1 MEENSGRSLDRAGA
15 AAGVASVLLF
25 VAIIM
30 FAPAIPTPK
39 HTIAE
44 IAGKAT
50 KDQAG
55 ILRGLYLGML
65 LTGALLVF
73 GSSFVA
79 RLRRAEGDGG
89 GWWLVALAGIA
100 GTTVGLS
107 TDMLF
112 VTFVRAVGHGVSG
125 SALWVGNPSG
135 PDGVIIAI
143 PLAVFFLGAGFGARA
158 SGILPRWLG
167 WLATVLAVAFSVGAG
182 GIMGDEVDGGIL
194 GGFLVLGYAG
204 LLVWTVATSVC
215 LWREPRQAR
224 AESREVAT
232 A

>member
-1 MEENSGRSLDRAGA
+1 MDESSGRSLDRLGA
-15 AAGVASVLLF
+15 AAGLASVLLF
-25 VAIIM
+25 VGIIAFM
-30 FAPAIPTPK
+30 PAIPPPN
-39 HTIAE
+39 HTIAA
-44 IAGKAT
+44 IARKAT
-50 KDQAG
+50 DDQAG
-55 ILRGLYLGML
+55 ILRALYLGAL

-73 GSSFVA
+73 GSSFAA
-79 RLRRAEGDGG
+79 RLRRAEGAGG

-100 GTTVGLS
+100 GTTVSLS

-125 SALWVGNPSG
+125 NALWVSYPSG

-143 PLAVFFLGAGFGARA
+143 PLAVFLLGAGFGARA

-167 WLATVLAVAFSVGAG
+167 WLATVLAVAFAVGAA
-182 GIMGDEVDGGIL
+182 GITGDEVDGGIL
-194 GGFLVLGYAG
+194 GGFLLLGYAG

-215 LWREPRQAR
+215 LWREPRKAR
-224 AESREVAT
+224 AGSREVAT